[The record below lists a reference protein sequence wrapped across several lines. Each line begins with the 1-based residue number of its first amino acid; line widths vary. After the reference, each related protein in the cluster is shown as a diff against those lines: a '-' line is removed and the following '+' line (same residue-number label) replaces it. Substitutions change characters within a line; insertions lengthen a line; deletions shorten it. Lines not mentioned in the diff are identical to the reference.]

1 MTTADKLQELI
12 SVKNDIKTAIQ
23 EKGVT
28 PTGGLS
34 SYADA
39 IRDIETGDIIIEGH
53 LKLPNNTKFAYSEFA
68 EAPVFDTSEY
78 TNMSD
83 MFEQCRSL
91 TNVPQYNTSNVTDMS
106 RMFSQCTSLSVI
118 PKLDTSNV
126 TDMIGMFR
134 RSDYV
139 IGGTGVALRIPLM
152 DCGNVETFEPF
163 DHYPYARIKVDYA
176 EGFKDLG
183 KSITKDWIAAASYK
197 NVSFER
203 VILNHDSKVNIINNL
218 YNIASQNKTLTLQM
232 DVSDLS
238 DDDIVIATNKGWIIS
253 SY

>member
-1 MTTADKLQELI
+1 MSLSDKLQELVI
-12 SVKNDIKTAIQ
+12 AKEDMKTALIG
-23 EKGVT
+23 KGVT

-34 SYADA
+34 TYADA

-53 LKLPNNTKFAYSEFA
+53 LKLPNNTKFAYSEFT

-78 TNMSD
+78 TDMSY
-83 MFEQCRSL
+83 MFEFCRSL
-91 TNVPQYNTSNVTDMS
+91 TDVPQYNTSNVTDMS
-106 RMFSQCTSLSVI
+106 YMFSQCTSLSVI
-118 PKLDTSNV
+118 PKFNTSMV
-126 TDMIGMFR
+126 TNLVGIFR
-134 RSDYV
+134 RSDYA
-139 IGGTGVALRIPLM
+139 IGGTGVALKIPLM
-152 DCGNVETFEPF
+152 DCGNVQHFEAF
-163 DHYPYARIKVDYA
+163 DHYSYGYVKVDYA

-183 KSITKDWIAAASYK
+183 KSITKDYIGAAAYK

-203 VILNHDSKVNIINNL
+203 AILNHDSKVNIINNL

-238 DDDIVIATNKGWIIS
+238 DDEIAIATNKGWVIS